1 MNCYKYCV
9 LLSDDM
15 DRDYEKTGLVFSDNK
30 EKAEELIYQ
39 YYEKRTTDYV
49 YRTISLEK
57 ITISNGLILEDLSDY
72 EPLVKY

>member
-9 LLSDDM
+9 FLSDDM

-30 EKAEELIYQ
+30 EKAEELVYQ

-57 ITISNGLILEDLSDY
+57 ITISNGLILEDFEWLWAVS
-72 EPLVKY
+72 

>member
-9 LLSDDM
+9 LLSDVM

-57 ITISNGLILEDLSDY
+57 ITISNGLILEDF
-72 EPLVKY
+72 E

>member
-9 LLSDDM
+9 RLSDDM

-57 ITISNGLILEDLSDY
+57 ITISNGLILEDF
-72 EPLVKY
+72 E

>member
-9 LLSDDM
+9 FLSNDM
-15 DRDYEKTGLVFSDNK
+15 EKDYEKTGLVFSDNK
-30 EKAEELIYQ
+30 EKAEELVYQ

-57 ITISNGLILEDLSDY
+57 ITISNGLILEDFEWLWTVS
-72 EPLVKY
+72 

>member
-9 LLSDDM
+9 FLSDDM
-15 DRDYEKTGLVFSDNK
+15 DRDYKKTGLVFSDNK
-30 EKAEELIYQ
+30 EKAEELVYQ

-57 ITISNGLILEDLSDY
+57 ITISNGLILEDF
-72 EPLVKY
+72 E

>member
-39 YYEKRTTDYV
+39 YYE
-49 YRTISLEK
+49 
-57 ITISNGLILEDLSDY
+57 
-72 EPLVKY
+72 